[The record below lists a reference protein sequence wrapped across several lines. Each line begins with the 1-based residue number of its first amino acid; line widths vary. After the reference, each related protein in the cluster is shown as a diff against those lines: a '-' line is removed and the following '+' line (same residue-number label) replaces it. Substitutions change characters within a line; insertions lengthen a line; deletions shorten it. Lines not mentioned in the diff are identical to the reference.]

1 MYKFELLRKIA
12 KISIV
17 TFQQLSDCESTQN
30 GLDQKK
36 VWVNFL

>member
-12 KISIV
+12 KIFIV
-17 TFQQLSDCESTQN
+17 TFQRLSHCESTQN

-36 VWVNFL
+36 VWVNSL